1 MVSLGGKWLIIMDRN
16 VTMNATMQ
24 TNMNPVYIFFT
35 ADYFS
40 LLERWPPLF
49 LPLFS
54 QFESSP
60 GTVWC
65 CNLSNIAPTQCHTC
79 TCMTST
85 CMIFTA
91 ISCLIYYTVCACI
104 AINLSCIITVHN
116 IFLRYCNS
124 HVLINSTHQ
133 RSFILNKSSSHIN
146 SY

>member
-1 MVSLGGKWLIIMDRN
+1 MVNYYGQECHNENECHNANKYEPSLYLFYSRLFQFIGEVSLSEP
-16 VTMNATMQ
+16 TQ
-24 TNMNPVYIFFT
+24 
-35 ADYFS
+35 FS
-40 LLERWPPLF
+40 YHCSVSLKAV
-49 LPLFS
+49 
-54 QFESSP
+54 Q
-60 GTVWC
+60 VWC
-65 CNLSNIAPTQCHTC
+65 CNLSNIAPTRCHI
-79 TCMTST
+79 TST